1 MRGYTVFCKFMTISA
16 VVYLQGA
23 ELIDDPKG
31 AGQAALPMLVNL
43 FDTNVQITCSR
54 QKDQVDDDIVWY
66 YGDRNYI
73 SFGTRVINNNYLVNK
88 NGYGELVLIIKQI
101 SMGIL
106 GKYSCVNNKTKRKI
120 KTVEL
125 KIIEK
130 PSIVNHSNTTLM
142 ITEGSSVELWCEV
155 ESVIEYKIDWF
166 LHNDRLDLP
175 VGINGS
181 RLTIVNITRHCSAIY
196 RCFVTNAKGN
206 NSVDFDVTV
215 IHKPMVKIEVNTT
228 THDNVSTKKT
238 TLECIINAEP
248 RTNYIEWSVGEKRIG
263 SWNKSLGFPETYKA
277 FETRYMLTKDEPTF
291 SSEHEVL
298 KLQILKP
305 SKDDVGTFKCSATN
319 IVDSQ
324 TAEVEIV

>member
-1 MRGYTVFCKFMTISA
+1 MSHPKSEVVLTDRQVYVSPQVRGC
-16 VVYLQGA
+16 L
-23 ELIDDPKG
+23 
-31 AGQAALPMLVNL
+31 N
-43 FDTNVQITCSR
+43 R
-54 QKDQVDDDIVWY
+54 QVDDDIVWY

-215 IHKPMVKIEVNTT
+215 IRKNPFI
-228 THDNVSTKKT
+228 
-238 TLECIINAEP
+238 
-248 RTNYIEWSVGEKRIG
+248 
-263 SWNKSLGFPETYKA
+263 
-277 FETRYMLTKDEPTF
+277 
-291 SSEHEVL
+291 
-298 KLQILKP
+298 
-305 SKDDVGTFKCSATN
+305 
-319 IVDSQ
+319 
-324 TAEVEIV
+324 